1 MNPKYKNGFIKN
13 IFKQL
18 DDESSLCLIGI
29 CLASNDIILCAEQLD
44 KFGDEEKTYFFAISL
59 SILREVA
66 KIISKVDNLTIKNY
80 FSKKSNDLFENLKNK
95 LLPFHEE
102 TLTKGTLKPVR
113 DHIFHYDFLKSR
125 QYKKLISLLYD
136 TKKEKELKIRIDAG
150 AELLFS
156 HRFTF
161 ADIFR
166 NEFVNSFLSE
176 DLATTVSTIS
186 VNIVDFTDSL
196 LADLIAQ

>member
-1 MNPKYKNGFIKN
+1 MNPKYKDGFIKN

-18 DDESSLCLIGI
+18 DDKSSLCLIGI
-29 CLASNDIILCAEQLD
+29 CLASNDIVLCAEQLD

-66 KIISKVDNLTIKNY
+66 KIISKVDNLTIKNN
-80 FSKKSNDLFENLKNK
+80 FSKKSNALFENLKNE

-102 TLTKGTLKPVR
+102 TLTKGILKPVR

-125 QYKKLISLLYD
+125 QYEKLISLLYD
-136 TKKEKELKIRIDAG
+136 TKKEKELKIRIDADT
-150 AELLFS
+150 ELLFR

-166 NEFVNSFLSE
+166 NEFINSFLSK
-176 DLATTVSTIS
+176 DLVTTVSTIS
-186 VNIVDFTDSL
+186 VNIVAFTDSV
-196 LADLIAQ
+196 LADLVA